1 MKLFMKITPPSQV
14 AQEQSIFRH
23 CDENNLSLT
32 RNKKAAQRGDTEA
45 ARQNIYRTNFNQ
57 LGRTLK
63 AMFIRLAAW
72 LSIVGGSLL

>member
-1 MKLFMKITPPSQV
+1 MIS
-14 AQEQSIFRH
+14 
-23 CDENNLSLT
+23 
-32 RNKKAAQRGDTEA
+32 KKAAQCGDTEA

-57 LGRTLK
+57 LGGTLK